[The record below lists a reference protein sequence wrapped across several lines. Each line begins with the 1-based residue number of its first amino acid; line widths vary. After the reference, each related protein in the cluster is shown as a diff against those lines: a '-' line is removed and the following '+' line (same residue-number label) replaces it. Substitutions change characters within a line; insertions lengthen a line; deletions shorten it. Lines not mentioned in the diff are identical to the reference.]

1 MTVYAETSAV
11 LAWLFGEPAGNRVKE
26 ALDAAARVVSS
37 ALTPVEAGRTVERAE
52 SQALI
57 SSADAAK
64 LRGLIARN
72 TSQWTLL
79 EIGPTVRL
87 RAGQAFPV
95 EPVRT
100 LDALHLASA
109 LEFLVL
115 FPDLKVL
122 SLDDRVLA
130 NLPQLGLA
138 TEGP

>member
-1 MTVYAETSAV
+1 M
-11 LAWLFGEPAGNRVKE
+11 
-26 ALDAAARVVSS
+26 
-37 ALTPVEAGRTVERAE
+37 
-52 SQALI
+52 
-57 SSADAAK
+57 
-64 LRGLIARN
+64 
-72 TSQWTLL
+72 
-79 EIGPTVRL
+79 RL